1 MPSEVRVRFA
11 PSPTGALHVGGARTA
26 LFNWLFA
33 RKDHGKFLLR
43 IEDTDVKRSTKAAL
57 EQILE
62 SLQWLGLQWDE
73 GPFFQSER
81 KAHYEEAIG
90 QLLHTGSNAY
100 KCFCTPERLDELRA
114 RAKATSA
121 PFTYDRKCAT
131 LSDAE
136 VRRREAQG
144 ERCTVRFRVPLSG
157 ETIFD
162 DVIFG
167 PVRVENE
174 LIGDFVIARSD
185 GLPTYNLC
193 AVVDDY
199 LMNISHVIRGED
211 HLSNTSKQILLY
223 HALGYPVAKFVH
235 LPLILGPDKAPFSK
249 RHGATDVL
257 QLREEGFL
265 PEAVVN
271 FLALLGWAY
280 NGAAEIFSLDE
291 LINKFSLGAVSKAAA
306 VFDAT
311 KLLWMNGLYMRSLP
325 QKVVI
330 DRAKAFLAS
339 VGHDV
344 SQYDSKWLD
353 GIITLEIE
361 RSKTLKEMAAHL
373 EFFLSDQIRYDET
386 AVAKFLLR
394 EESREIIGHVRNR
407 LASLEQFDTKTLE
420 HALRSLAEEL
430 NLKFGQVV
438 HPTRV
443 ALTGSS
449 ASPGIFDVITNLG
462 QSRVIAR
469 LDSAL
474 ELIRQRRQP

>member
-11 PSPTGALHVGGARTA
+11 PSPTGTLHVGGARTA

-33 RKDHGKFLLR
+33 RKNHGKFLLR
-43 IEDTDVKRSTKAAL
+43 IEDTDVKRSTRASL
-57 EQILE
+57 EQILD

-90 QLLHTGSNAY
+90 QLLSTGNAY

-114 RAKATSA
+114 RAKAMSA
-121 PFTYDRKCAT
+121 PFIYDRKCAT

-136 VRRREAQG
+136 VQRREAQG

-174 LIGDFVIARSD
+174 LIGDFVITRSD

-235 LPLILGPDKAPFSK
+235 LPLILGPDKTPLSK

-280 NGAAEIFSLDE
+280 NGAAEIFSQDE
-291 LINKFSLGAVSKAAA
+291 LISKFSLEAVSKAAA

-339 VGHDV
+339 AGYDIP
-344 SQYDSKWLD
+344 QYDSKWLD

-361 RSKTLKEMAAHL
+361 RSKTLKELAAHL
-373 EFFLSDQIRYDET
+373 DFFLSDQLRYDET

-394 EESREIIGHVRNR
+394 EESQEIIEHVRNR
-407 LASLEQFDTKTLE
+407 LASLEQFDIKTLE
-420 HALRSLAEEL
+420 QALRSLAEEL
-430 NLKFGQVV
+430 TLKFGQVV

-443 ALTGSS
+443 ALTGCS

>member
-1 MPSEVRVRFA
+1 M
-11 PSPTGALHVGGARTA
+11 
-26 LFNWLFA
+26 
-33 RKDHGKFLLR
+33 
-43 IEDTDVKRSTKAAL
+43 
-57 EQILE
+57 
-62 SLQWLGLQWDE
+62 
-73 GPFFQSER
+73 
-81 KAHYEEAIG
+81 
-90 QLLHTGSNAY
+90 
-100 KCFCTPERLDELRA
+100 
-114 RAKATSA
+114 SA
-121 PFTYDRKCAT
+121 PFVYDRKCAT

-193 AVVDDY
+193 AVVDDH
-199 LMNISHVIRGED
+199 LMSISHVIRGED
-211 HLSNTSKQILLY
+211 HLSNTSKQVLLY

-235 LPLILGPDKAPFSK
+235 LPLILGPDKAPLSK

-291 LINKFSLGAVSKAAA
+291 LISKFSLEAVSKAAA

-311 KLLWMNGLYMRSLP
+311 KLLWMNGLYIRSLP

-330 DRAKAFLAS
+330 DRAKSFMAS
-339 VGHDV
+339 VGYDV

-361 RSKTLKEMAAHL
+361 RSKTLKELAAHL
-373 EFFLSDQIRYDET
+373 EFFLSDEIRYDET

-394 EESREIIGHVRNR
+394 EESQGILTHVRNR

-430 NLKFGQVV
+430 TLKFGQVV

-443 ALTGSS
+443 ALTGCS

>member
-1 MPSEVRVRFA
+1 MPSEVRIRFA

-26 LFNWLFA
+26 LFNWLFT
-33 RKDHGKFLLR
+33 RKNHGKFLLR
-43 IEDTDVKRSTKAAL
+43 IEDTDVKRSTRASL
-57 EQILE
+57 EQILD

-90 QLLHTGSNAY
+90 QLLHTGNAY
-100 KCFCTPERLDELRA
+100 KCFCSPKRLNELRA
-114 RAKATSA
+114 RAKAMSA
-121 PFTYDRKCAT
+121 PFIYDRMCAT

-136 VRRREAQG
+136 VQRREAQG
-144 ERCTVRFRVPLSG
+144 ERCTIRFHVPLSG

-167 PVRVENE
+167 PVRVENK

-185 GLPTYNLC
+185 GLATYNLC
-193 AVVDDY
+193 AVVDDN
-199 LMNISHVIRGED
+199 LMSISHVIRGED

-223 HALGYPVAKFVH
+223 HALRYPVPKFVH
-235 LPLILGPDKAPFSK
+235 LPLILEPDKAPLSK

-280 NGAAEIFSLDE
+280 NGATEVFSLDE
-291 LINKFSLGAVSKAAA
+291 LISKFSLKAVSKAAA

-330 DRAKAFLAS
+330 DRAKAFMA
-339 VGHDV
+339 GAGYDIP
-344 SQYDSKWLD
+344 QYDSKWLD

-361 RSKTLKEMAAHL
+361 RSKTLKELAAHL
-373 EFFLSDQIRYDET
+373 EFFLSDQLRYDET
-386 AVAKFLLR
+386 AVEKFLLR
-394 EESREIIGHVRNR
+394 EESQEIIGHVRNR
-407 LASLEQFDTKTLE
+407 LASLEQFDIKTLE
-420 HALRSLAEEL
+420 QALRSLAEEL

-462 QSRVIAR
+462 QSRVVAR

>member
-33 RKDHGKFLLR
+33 RRHHGTFLLR
-43 IEDTDVKRSTKAAL
+43 IEDTDVQRSTQASL
-57 EQILE
+57 EQILD

-81 KAHYEEAIG
+81 KACYDEAIG
-90 QLLHTGSNAY
+90 HLLHTGNAY
-100 KCFCTPERLDELRA
+100 RCFCTPERLDELRA
-114 RAKATSA
+114 HAKATSA

-131 LSDAE
+131 LSDSE
-136 VRRREAQG
+136 VRMREARG
-144 ERCTVRFRVPLSG
+144 ERSTVRFRVPVSG
-157 ETIFD
+157 ETIFED
-162 DVIFG
+162 LIFG

-193 AVVDDY
+193 AVVDDH
-199 LMNISHVIRGED
+199 LMHISHVIRGDD
-211 HLSNTSKQILLY
+211 HLSNTSRQILLY
-223 HALGYPVAKFVH
+223 RALEYAVPKFAH
-235 LPLILGPDKAPFSK
+235 LPLILGPDKTPLSK

-257 QLREEGFL
+257 WLREEGFL

-280 NGAAEIFSLDE
+280 DGATEVFSLNE
-291 LINKFSLGAVSKAAA
+291 LINKFSLQAVSKAAA
-306 VFDAT
+306 VFDPA
-311 KLLWMNGLYMRSLP
+311 KLLWMNGLYIRSLP
-325 QKVVI
+325 REVVI
-330 DRAKAFLAS
+330 DRAKAFLARE
-339 VGHDV
+339 GHDL

-361 RSKTLKEMAAHL
+361 RSKTLKELAAHL
-373 EFFLSDQIRYDET
+373 EFFLSDHFPYDET

-394 EESREIIGHVRNR
+394 KESREILAHVRNR
-407 LASLEQFDTKTLE
+407 LATLEQFDAKTLE
-420 HALRSLAEEL
+420 HELRSLASEL
-430 NLKFGQVV
+430 NVKFSQVV
-438 HPTRV
+438 HPARV
-443 ALTGSS
+443 ALTGRS
-449 ASPGIFDVITNLG
+449 ASPGIFDVITHLG

-469 LDSAL
+469 LDRAL
-474 ELIRQRRQP
+474 ELIHQRQHP